1 MLINIISNNF
11 APIAGLL
18 FLFIFLLSYKTEDK
32 EKKDIFILLCFLEI
46 IELVVYN
53 AELWIATF
61 EEPTKW
67 RILLSA
73 VGYSIRPFL
82 LLGILQIFLRLK
94 VTDKKFLLLAA
105 PAFLNVIAAFS
116 AFFTD
121 IVYSYN
127 ANNEFARG
135 PLGYIT
141 HIVSLIYLLCTLL
154 FSIFRGSKKQTLE
167 NIVIWGIS
175 LVVIVSIVLE
185 SFFAVQGLGRTAF
198 VLSTIAYYL
207 YFQTLSYQQEL
218 QKYMEQTIESQREHL
233 REMNIIG
240 VLANEYVTVCYVDIQ
255 KDIVTPYR
263 MDPFIEE
270 HYGEMLRSGVSFEQ
284 VFRAYVTQDIYEEDQ
299 KFFLNLADLQEMLL
313 YLRENGSLSRK
324 YRVWRNE
331 TVLYCEMRVEL
342 VRMEEGI
349 EDMVFGFSNND
360 MRVRK
365 EMVYQSTVQQEL
377 DKVKAAKNSLSD
389 IAELARKLQESIEE
403 NLANL

>member
-299 KFFLNLADLQEMLL
+299 EFFLNLADLQEMLL